1 MLGERNPADTL
12 TKPLPGRKILEWSE
26 HVGKDGCSNHD
37 DSNSKLEKYCVVE
50 NERTMRTES
59 ENAERQRSRVRSKKS
74 NAQMAWSH
82 ATNLETSLNVA
93 T

>member
-1 MLGERNPADTL
+1 ML
-12 TKPLPGRKILEWSE
+12 
-26 HVGKDGCSNHD
+26 VKDGCSNHD

-74 NAQMAWSH
+74 NAQVAWSQ
-82 ATNLETSLNVA
+82 NLETSLNVA